1 MARSKQPPDGRASTS
16 AARRDPLASLRMA
29 DMMIAKPYLPLGN
42 STAQSDSG
50 STNVSLLETLS
61 IVVDHL
67 SVPDLIRFAQV
78 SRRMQEMVYDD
89 SRWVARLRS
98 MGCWNEGEA
107 RKRAEGSKS
116 GSMHTPQPRRR
127 SMIDR
132 SLVNGKGRPAIRVS
146 GDGFDAVEIASPVP
160 QTPAPTLELD
170 PRSALTVFDRVRS
183 VRGQARREY
192 GKVYGALGRFYVDA
206 ITVGRPMEAQIFKT
220 YTLPEEQARILS
232 LVQRLAK
239 SDFSPGGVARDA
251 QIQEIINVFDTAAL
265 LEFRQG
271 YEYRDIQGR
280 MRQYAHVMYTLN
292 GGNSAVELYLNDN
305 RLMQKKANLG
315 NASDCIDY
323 SLGWGQLSLEKV
335 QAYFERLAIAFAEEA
350 AVIRTVFPNAD
361 EVLLHLL
368 DRTGQEILSPFLTS
382 LFEDARGRST
392 SVYLK
397 TISGT
402 FAATRQLI
410 AECGVTAESSDESR
424 TRANAVIALIYGPHL
439 DSYLAEE
446 LESFKRKADQEVDQ
460 WSQALRD
467 QAESTESFLMSNV
480 NRQAD
485 KKDFMSSFKKV
496 VMMPVNLLPSFSAP
510 AEKKSTA
517 KALVNGDPSRSSTPN
532 PLTQRSATPSL
543 PAEAPTTELAAKAA
557 LMNSRLEGI
566 RSLFSIE
573 VALNLVHAAKSS
585 LERIAQFITLGDV
598 HGTAAR
604 TTCSAIFRYLLSAL
618 GERHVRAG
626 FDTAIDHLAHFQSRN
641 PATTASNPTSPNTT
655 TTPTSTTAQV
665 APLTTFLELVNV
677 GDLIQQM
684 IAVFYESEL
693 IRLAIVRR
701 DDQLDPA
708 HKEKRKFE
716 AMLDERVASGLG
728 KGIDVLIEEVEY
740 ICATTQQPTDF
751 NPPNNVVV
759 EVGPT
764 VTARKVV
771 EVVGGHTS
779 MLVGATEK
787 TLLDVFVGEVGLR
800 LFNALCKHVKRQ
812 RVSTAG
818 AVPLISDMGLY
829 AGFIGGF
836 KNVELNNYFV
846 ALREVAQLYL
856 IGGESQADIKEMA
869 GVISDGERF
878 RGVFGV
884 DEVVEFA
891 ERRADWL
898 VIRGRVERRVQGD
911 GCVAM

>member
-1 MARSKQPPDGRASTS
+1 MSRTSQPKKGSRGSTNLS
-16 AARRDPLASLRMA
+16 RRDPLASLKMT
-29 DMMIAKPYLPLGN
+29 DMVISKPYLPLE
-42 STAQSDSG
+42 
-50 STNVSLLETLS
+50 VLS
-61 IVVDHL
+61 VVVEYL
-67 SVPDLIRFAQV
+67 SVPDLLRFARV

-89 SRWVARLRS
+89 TRWISRLKS
-98 MGCWNEGEA
+98 MDCWDEREA
-107 RKRAEGSKS
+107 RQRADSS
-116 GSMHTPQPRRR
+116 RSSDLQAPQARRR
-127 SMIDR
+127 SIIDQ
-132 SLVNGKGRPAIRVS
+132 SIVNGKGRPNIRVS
-146 GDGFDAVEIASPVP
+146 GDGFDAVELSSPTP
-160 QTPAPTLELD
+160 KTPAPVLELD

-183 VRGQARREY
+183 VRGMARHEY
-192 GKVYGALGRFYVDA
+192 GKIYRALGRYYQNA
-206 ITVGRPMEAQIFKT
+206 ISGVRPMEALVFKT
-220 YTLPEEQARILS
+220 YTLPEEQAKMLS
-232 LVQRLAK
+232 HVRRFAS
-239 SDFSPGGVARDA
+239 SDFSPGAEERGQ
-251 QIQEIINVFDTAAL
+251 QIQEIVNVFDTAAL

-280 MRQYAHVMYTLN
+280 MKQYAHVMFILN
-292 GGNSAVELYLNDN
+292 GSSSAVELFLNDN
-305 RLMQKKANLG
+305 RLMQKKAELG
-315 NASDCIDY
+315 NASDCVDY

-335 QAYFERLAIAFAEEA
+335 QAYFERLAAAFAEEA
-350 AVIRTVFPNAD
+350 AVVRAVFPNAD

-410 AECGVTAESSDESR
+410 AECGVTAESSDEAQ
-424 TRANAVIALIYGPHL
+424 TRANAVIAQIYGPHL

-446 LESFKRKADQEVDQ
+446 LENFKHKADQEVAQ
-460 WSQALRD
+460 WTQALRD
-467 QAESTESFLMSNV
+467 QAESTETFLMSNV

-496 VMMPVNLLPSFSAP
+496 VMMPVNLLPSFSSAP
-510 AEKKSTA
+510 SSKTTTA
-517 KALVNGDPSRSSTPN
+517 RALVNGDHPSRSSTPN
-532 PLTQRSATPSL
+532 PLTQHRSATPSL
-543 PAEAPTTELAAKAA
+543 PLEAPTTELAAKAA
-557 LMNSRLEGI
+557 LMNTRLEGI

-573 VALNLVHAAKSS
+573 VALNLVHAAKSN
-585 LERIAQFITLGDV
+585 LERASQFIALGDA
-598 HGTAAR
+598 HGAAAR
-604 TTCSAIFRYLLSAL
+604 TTCSDIFRYLLSAL

-626 FDTAIDHLAHFQSRN
+626 FDTAIEHLSHFQSRN
-641 PATTASNPTSPNTT
+641 PTSASTD
-655 TTPTSTTAQV
+655 TPTSTTAQV

-693 IRLAIVRR
+693 IRLRIVRR

-740 ICATTQQPTDF
+740 ICATTQLPTDF
-751 NPPNNVVV
+751 CPEGNVVV
-759 EVGPT
+759 DVGPT
-764 VTARKVV
+764 ATARKVID
-771 EVVGGHTS
+771 VVGGHTG
-779 MLVGATEK
+779 MLHGATEK

-800 LFNALCKHVKRQ
+800 LFGALCKHIKRQ
-812 RVSTAG
+812 RISTAG
-818 AVPLISDMGLY
+818 AIPLISDMSAY
-829 AGFIGGF
+829 ASYIASY
-836 KNVELNNYFV
+836 KNAELNNYFV

-856 IGGESQADIKEMA
+856 LEAGTDGEVKEMA

-884 DEVVEFA
+884 EEVVEFA

-898 VIRGRVERRVQGD
+898 LIRGRVERRVQGD
-911 GCVAM
+911 SCAVM

>member
-1 MARSKQPPDGRASTS
+1 M
-16 AARRDPLASLRMA
+16 PL
-29 DMMIAKPYLPLGN
+29 
-42 STAQSDSG
+42 T
-50 STNVSLLETLS
+50 TVLEILSVIVDYLS
-61 IVVDHL
+61 I
-67 SVPDLIRFAQV
+67 PDLIRFAQV
-78 SRRMQEMVYDD
+78 SRRMQEMVYED
-89 SRWVARLRS
+89 SRWVSRLRS
-98 MGCWNEGEA
+98 MGCWNENEA
-107 RKRAEGSKS
+107 RKRVDGTRHND
-116 GSMHTPQPRRR
+116 MHTPQPHRR
-127 SMIDR
+127 STIDQ
-132 SLVNGKGRPAIRVS
+132 SIINGKGRPAKRIS
-146 GDGFDAVEIASPVP
+146 GDGFDAVELASPVP
-160 QTPAPTLELD
+160 QTPGPVMELD

-183 VRGQARREY
+183 VRGKARHEY
-192 GKVYGALGRFYVDA
+192 GKVYGALGRFYRDA
-206 ITVGRPMEAQIFKT
+206 IIVPRPMEALIFKT

-232 LVQRLAK
+232 HVQRLAK
-239 SDFSPGGVARDA
+239 SDFAPGAADRDA
-251 QIQEIINVFDTAAL
+251 HIHEIITVFDTAAL

-280 MRQYAHVMYTLN
+280 MRQYAHVIHILN
-292 GGNSAVELYLNDN
+292 GGNSAVELFLNDN
-305 RLMQKKANLG
+305 RMIQKKTDLG
-315 NASDCIDY
+315 SASDCIDY

-350 AVIRTVFPNAD
+350 ATVRTVFPNSE

-368 DRTGQEILSPFLTS
+368 DRTGQEILSPFLTT

-392 SVYLK
+392 TVYLK

-402 FAATRQLI
+402 FAATRQLV
-410 AECGVTAESSDESR
+410 AECGVTSDSSDEAQ
-424 TRANAVIALIYGPHL
+424 TRAHAVIAQIYGPHM

-446 LESFKRKADQEVDQ
+446 LENFKRKADQEVDQ
-460 WSQALRD
+460 WTQALRD
-467 QAESTESFLMSNV
+467 QAESAESFLMSNV

-496 VMMPVNLLPSFSAP
+496 VMMPVNLLPSFSGP
-510 AEKKSTA
+510 AEKKTAA
-517 KALVNGDPSRSSTPN
+517 KALVNGESSRSTTPN
-532 PLTQRSATPSL
+532 PLTQRAATPSL
-543 PAEAPTTELAAKAA
+543 PLEAPTTELAAKAA
-557 LMNSRLEGI
+557 LMNTRLEGI

-585 LERIAQFITLGDV
+585 LERIAQFITLGDA

-604 TTCSAIFRYLLSAL
+604 ITCSAIFRYLLSAL

-626 FDTAIDHLAHFQSRN
+626 FDTAISHLSSFQSRN
-641 PATTASNPTSPNTT
+641 PASTASTNTSPTTNGTSTNTHEA
-655 TTPTSTTAQV
+655 PSTTAQV

-693 IRLAIVRR
+693 IRLSIVRR

-740 ICATTQQPTDF
+740 MCATMQQPTDF
-751 NPPNNVVV
+751 NPPGNVVRD
-759 EVGPT
+759 VGPT
-764 VTARKVV
+764 ETARKVV
-771 EVVGGHTS
+771 EVVGGHTG

-829 AGFIGGF
+829 AGFIAGF
-836 KNVELNNYFV
+836 KNAELNNYFV
-846 ALREVAQLYL
+846 ALREVSQIYL
-856 IGGESQADIKEMA
+856 IEGEKEKDVKEMA

-878 RGVFGV
+878 RGVFAIE
-884 DEVVEFA
+884 EVVEFA

-898 VIRGRVERRVQGD
+898 LIRSRVERRVQGD
-911 GCVAM
+911 GCEVM